1 MLKDRL
7 SSNLITELFSAAIR
21 KRSVFDILNQY
32 LRFSYLQVEAEKK
45 VWKKMTERYSKTGR
59 VPTIGQLQQ
68 AFLDDEGVLELI
80 ENIRDVDVT
89 DEDIPSLIASL
100 EAYIRQMKFLDANDR
115 IADSYNMGDKEK
127 AYNILI
133 KAAEEISHF
142 TIQDAK
148 YDRVF
153 SDFNRRQLERRSTD
167 WNYRFKIPTCI
178 DELDYK
184 LGGATGGPETGEAWL
199 WMGISGAGKSQALV
213 HLGIAASR
221 QGYRVVHFQLEGTRE
236 QAMARYDSAWLGG
249 IYQDVKVGNISDTKL
264 KMAQRVVAK
273 LGKTDIIVV
282 AVESFGGMT
291 VTQMRQELQDIERA
305 YGKVDMIL
313 WDYLELAE
321 LGDGH
326 SYSMN
331 EERFRQMKLAQQAKM
346 MAMEFNAVVHVATQ
360 ANGIPPEL
368 LNDPDFVITRYNLAE
383 AKGKVNPMDGF
394 VTMNFTSDERKEE
407 IMRLY
412 LDKAREHKAGDIIR
426 ICNNM
431 TYSRF
436 YDRKRTLEMPWED
449 IVEEQHAT
457 KTKRGRRNTSVDD
470 DE

>member
-1 MLKDRL
+1 MEASFKKSYASLGADRL
-7 SSNLITELFSAAIR
+7 VLLWLGVWWIANLVQAGFTELANDEAYYHMFAERLAWGYFDHPPVTALLVWAGERLFGGELGVRFFFTVLQPLYLWILWRLIRPADAGRRDAALFVVVSAATLMLQLYGFIAVPDGPLMFTTALFLLTF
-21 KRSVFDILNQY
+21 KW
-32 LRFSYLQVEAEKK
+32 FSE
-45 VWKKMTERYSKTGR
+45 
-59 VPTIGQLQQ
+59 
-68 AFLDDEGVLELI
+68 
-80 ENIRDVDVT
+80 
-89 DEDIPSLIASL
+89 
-100 EAYIRQMKFLDANDR
+100 
-115 IADSYNMGDKEK
+115 
-127 AYNILI
+127 
-133 KAAEEISHF
+133 
-142 TIQDAK
+142 
-148 YDRVF
+148 
-153 SDFNRRQLERRSTD
+153 NRRR
-167 WNYRFKIPTCI
+167 
-178 DELDYK
+178 
-184 LGGATGGPETGEAWL
+184 AWL

-346 MAMEFNAVVHVATQ
+346 LAMEFNAVVHVATQ

>member
-167 WNYRFKIPTCI
+167 WNYRFKIP
-178 DELDYK
+178 L
-184 LGGATGGPETGEAWL
+184 
-199 WMGISGAGKSQALV
+199 AL
-213 HLGIAASR
+213 
-221 QGYRVVHFQLEGTRE
+221 TN
-236 QAMARYDSAWLGG
+236 W
-249 IYQDVKVGNISDTKL
+249 
-264 KMAQRVVAK
+264 
-273 LGKTDIIVV
+273 
-282 AVESFGGMT
+282 
-291 VTQMRQELQDIERA
+291 
-305 YGKVDMIL
+305 
-313 WDYLELAE
+313 
-321 LGDGH
+321 
-326 SYSMN
+326 
-331 EERFRQMKLAQQAKM
+331 
-346 MAMEFNAVVHVATQ
+346 
-360 ANGIPPEL
+360 
-368 LNDPDFVITRYNLAE
+368 IT
-383 AKGKVNPMDGF
+383 
-394 VTMNFTSDERKEE
+394 S
-407 IMRLY
+407 
-412 LDKAREHKAGDIIR
+412 
-426 ICNNM
+426 
-431 TYSRF
+431 
-436 YDRKRTLEMPWED
+436 
-449 IVEEQHAT
+449 
-457 KTKRGRRNTSVDD
+457 
-470 DE
+470 

>member
-1 MLKDRL
+1 
-7 SSNLITELFSAAIR
+7 
-21 KRSVFDILNQY
+21 
-32 LRFSYLQVEAEKK
+32 
-45 VWKKMTERYSKTGR
+45 
-59 VPTIGQLQQ
+59 
-68 AFLDDEGVLELI
+68 
-80 ENIRDVDVT
+80 
-89 DEDIPSLIASL
+89 
-100 EAYIRQMKFLDANDR
+100 
-115 IADSYNMGDKEK
+115 
-127 AYNILI
+127 
-133 KAAEEISHF
+133 
-142 TIQDAK
+142 
-148 YDRVF
+148 
-153 SDFNRRQLERRSTD
+153 
-167 WNYRFKIPTCI
+167 
-178 DELDYK
+178 
-184 LGGATGGPETGEAWL
+184 
-199 WMGISGAGKSQALV
+199 
-213 HLGIAASR
+213 
-221 QGYRVVHFQLEGTRE
+221 
-236 QAMARYDSAWLGG
+236 MARYDSAWLGG

-282 AVESFGGMT
+282 AAESFGGMT
-291 VTQMRQELQDIERA
+291 VTQMRQEIQDIERA

-412 LDKAREHKAGDIIR
+412 LDKAREHRAGDIIR

-436 YDRKRTLEMPWED
+436 YDRKRTLEMP
-449 IVEEQHAT
+449 
-457 KTKRGRRNTSVDD
+457 
-470 DE
+470 